1 MSVLRYVD
9 TEELEV
15 RNPLFLLHTEST
27 PAFTDSHA
35 IGFVGRY
42 SNGTSLAYT
51 GLFRDPTDSIFK
63 IFQGSSV
70 VPNVDTGIINTS
82 GPGFALAS
90 MDVANFRT
98 FGNLTVNG
106 NMTING
112 AVDTIN
118 VTTLTVEDNIIVAN
132 AGPANTKPDGGYVV
146 RRQPAGIA
154 ADVAKES
161 GTSAGTGTTTSLPL
175 QANNGHGFVANYYQG
190 WTVKV
195 GGDVTGVSLITS
207 SSGVNPPVLTLATP
221 LSAPTSTMTT
231 YQLFNKQNV
240 GTIYSESNQLVEF
253 LGFPREDL
261 VGQISTTGT
270 AGDGNIADF
279 INIKAKDITAIGD
292 LYVNGVIKATAKFDD
307 NIISTNVGPSNLAAD
322 SGYVS
327 KRTPTSIVAQDV
339 PKIAGAA
346 IQTSYVSGSTTI
358 SINNAASGVNYFKG
372 WTIRYNADTANAVTV
387 VSSSNVAAVHTLIL
401 SAGFPVSLSSSV
413 DKVDLF
419 NKTYV
424 GTIYQEANR
433 VFNHVGFPREE
444 GESLIDPVNPVNGN
458 VPDYMNTA
466 AQDVNVK
473 GYLYLNSATVIN
485 TKTQIAPTTFLAADI
500 MFNDVIYLNP
510 TANAT
515 FTMPT
520 IVSVAL
526 VANRSKP
533 VLLINLSA
541 FVVTI
546 VASSTDMFEVRTS
559 LILARQ
565 YSKTVLLASSEY
577 PGTWFIKG

>member
-27 PAFTDSHA
+27 AAFTDSHA

-63 IFQGSSV
+63 IFQGASV

-82 GPGFALAS
+82 GPGYVLAS
-90 MDVANFRT
+90 MDVANFRA
-98 FGNLTVNG
+98 FGNMTVNG

-146 RRQPAGIA
+146 RRQPAGIV
-154 ADVAKES
+154 ADVPKES
-161 GTSAGTGTTTSLPL
+161 GTAAATGSTTSLPL

-190 WTVKV
+190 WTVKAS
-195 GGDVTGVSLITS
+195 GDVNGVSLVS
-207 SSGVNPPVLTLATP
+207 SSTGVNPPVLTLATP
-221 LSAPTSTMTT
+221 LSGPVSAMTT

-270 AGDGNIADF
+270 AGDGNLADF
-279 INIKAKDITAIGD
+279 VNIKAKDVIATGD
-292 LYVNGVIKATAKFDD
+292 VYISGVIKATAKFDD
-307 NIISTNVGPSNLAAD
+307 NIIATNVGPSNLAAD

-327 KRTPTSIVAQDV
+327 KRTPASIVLQDT
-339 PKIAGAA
+339 PKLAGLA
-346 IQTSYVSGSTTI
+346 IQTSYVAGSTTI
-358 SINNAASGVNYFKG
+358 NINAPASGLNYFKG
-372 WTIRYNADTANAVTV
+372 WSIRYNADTANAVSI
-387 VSSSNVAAVHTLIL
+387 VSSSNVSSVHTLIL
-401 SAGFPVSLSSSV
+401 SAAFPIPLSSGV

-424 GTIYQEANR
+424 GTIYQETNR
-433 VFNHVGFPREE
+433 VFNSVGFPREE
-444 GESLIDPVNPVNGN
+444 GEMLIDPLNPVNGN
-458 VPDYMNTA
+458 IPDYMNTA

-473 GYLYLNSATVIN
+473 GYLYLNSAVVSN
-485 TKTQIAPTTFLAADI
+485 TKTQVAATTFLPLDI
-500 MFNDVIYLNP
+500 QFNDIIYLNP
-510 TANAT
+510 TANAS
-515 FTMPT
+515 FTMPAIAT
-520 IVSVAL
+520 VGL
-526 VANRSKP
+526 VANRSKRIMF
-533 VLLINLSA
+533 INLSV
-541 FVVTI
+541 FTVTI
-546 VASSTDMFEVRTS
+546 VAGSTDMFEVRAS
-559 LILARQ
+559 LILPRQ

-577 PGTWFIKG
+577 PATWFIKG